1 MRYTILIVT
10 LVFLGCA
17 RSLPPLRQGLAR
29 LTPAR
34 PQPPLSAIDSLLSL
48 ALEQAVIHGVADF
61 PPHSREVIIR
71 NSPFASAH
79 VLPRMDSVTF
89 YIVDSAQIQTLA
101 DRYGNVSYLLLG
113 TTTIEADSAT
123 AAIGNTFALRRSP
136 GRGPGVLMAGG
147 GCYWILR
154 RHDGTWQIER
164 LGGCLIS

>member
-1 MRYTILIVT
+1 MRNTILIIT
-10 LVFLGCA
+10 LAFLGCA

-29 LTPAR
+29 LNPAR
-34 PQPPLSAIDSLLSL
+34 PQPPLSTIDSLLSL

-61 PPHSREVIIR
+61 PPHSREIIIR

-101 DRYGNVSYLLLG
+101 DRYGDVSYLLLG
-113 TTTIEADSAT
+113 TTTTEADSAT

-136 GRGPGVLMAGG
+136 GRGPVVLMAGG

-154 RHDGTWQIER
+154 RHDGRWQIER

>member
-1 MRYTILIVT
+1 MRYTILIIT
-10 LVFLGCA
+10 LAFLGCA

-29 LTPAR
+29 LNPAR
-34 PQPPLSAIDSLLSL
+34 PQPPLSTIDSLLSL

-101 DRYGNVSYLLLG
+101 DRRS
-113 TTTIEADSAT
+113 EE
-123 AAIGNTFALRRSP
+123 RRV
-136 GRGPGVLMAGG
+136 GKECRARWWR
-147 GCYWILR
+147 YY
-154 RHDGTWQIER
+154 
-164 LGGCLIS
+164 

>member
-101 DRYGNVSYLLLG
+101 DRDRKSTRLNSSHGYISYAVFCLKKKK
-113 TTTIEADSAT
+113 TTK
-123 AAIGNTFALRRSP
+123 LP
-136 GRGPGVLMAGG
+136 V
-147 GCYWILR
+147 
-154 RHDGTWQIER
+154 H
-164 LGGCLIS
+164 